1 MRFDVT
7 NRVALAALALFA
19 LLPLAAGSGLTA
31 DLAIYFAYALF
42 AVSLA
47 FVWGQAGLLSLGH
60 GVFFGVGA
68 YGMSIV
74 TLGMIPGLQDLRS
87 TWVGLVVSVAASG
100 LAAAVTGVL
109 CFAGKGLKG
118 AFFGIVTLA
127 IAFIAERF
135 VTSSTW
141 LGGLNGLMNV
151 PPITL
156 GLNGEGRAIFDALP
170 LYYLS
175 LGVLAAVTAGL
186 SLLLAGRFGVLLAA
200 IRDNELRIWSLGA
213 DVRRVKIL
221 AYALSG
227 AVAGLAG
234 ALFVTQFG
242 FAAPSLIGFSL
253 SLDVLIWVAI
263 GGRDSLIAAALGAIT
278 VRLLESRLADLLGP
292 VWPLILGLL
301 FMASVIFFPK
311 GLFGSLIAVL
321 ETTRRRPLP

>member
-1 MRFDVT
+1 MRLSVT
-7 NRVALAALALFA
+7 NRVAVAALALFA
-19 LLPLAAGSGLTA
+19 LLPLVAGSGLTA

-74 TLGMIPGLQDLRS
+74 TLGMVPGLPELHS
-87 TWVGLVVSVAASG
+87 TWVGLAVAVAASG

-109 CFAGKGLKG
+109 CFAGRGLKG

-127 IAFIAERF
+127 IAFIAERLA
-135 VTSSTW
+135 TSSTW

-151 PPITL
+151 PPVIL
-156 GLNGEGRAIFDALP
+156 GWNGEGRAIFDALP
-170 LYYLS
+170 LYYIS
-175 LGVLAAVTAGL
+175 LGVLAAAMAGL
-186 SLLLAGRFGVLLAA
+186 SWLLAGRFGILLAA

-213 DVRRVKIL
+213 DVRRIKIQ

-242 FAAPSLIGFSL
+242 FAAPSLVGFSL

-263 GGRDSLIAAALGAIT
+263 GGRNSLIAAALGAIT
-278 VRLLESRLADLLGP
+278 VRLLESRLADLIGP
-292 VWPLILGLL
+292 VWPLVLGLL

-311 GLFGSLIAVL
+311 GLFGGLIAVL
-321 ETTRRRPLP
+321 GRPKRQPLP

>member
-1 MRFDVT
+1 MG
-7 NRVALAALALFA
+7 NRVAAAALVVFA
-19 LLPLAAGSGLTA
+19 LLPLVGSAGLTA

-68 YGMSIV
+68 YAMSIL
-74 TLGMIPGLQDLRS
+74 TLGMTPGLTDLHS
-87 TWVGLVVSVAASG
+87 TWVGLVGAVVAGA
-100 LAAAVTGVL
+100 LAAGLTGVL
-109 CFAGKGLKG
+109 CFAGKGLQG
-118 AFFGIVTLA
+118 AFFGVVTLA
-127 IAFIAERF
+127 IAFIAERLA
-135 VTSSTW
+135 TSSSW

-156 GLNGEGRAIFDALP
+156 GLNGQGRAIFDALP
-170 LYYLS
+170 LYYIS
-175 LGVLAAVTAGL
+175 LGILAAVMAGL
-186 SLLLAGRFGVLLAA
+186 SWLLAGRFGALLAA

-213 DVRRVKIL
+213 DVRRIKIQ
-221 AYALSG
+221 AYVLSG

-242 FAAPSLIGFSL
+242 FASPSLIGFSL

-278 VRLLESRLADLLGP
+278 VRLLESRLSDLMGP
-292 VWPLILGLL
+292 VWPLVLGLM
-301 FMASVIFFPK
+301 FMASVIFFPR
-311 GLFGSLIAVL
+311 GIFGSLIAAL
-321 ETTRRRPLP
+321 ERPRRPRDS

>member
-1 MRFDVT
+1 MA
-7 NRVALAALALFA
+7 NRVALVALVLFA
-19 LLPLAAGSGLTA
+19 LLPLVGSAGLTA

-68 YGMSIV
+68 YAMSIL
-74 TLGMIPGLQDLRS
+74 TLGMVPGLADLHS
-87 TWVGLVVSVAASG
+87 TWLGLIGAVVASA
-100 LAAAVTGVL
+100 LAAGLIGLL
-109 CFAGKGLKG
+109 CFAGKGLAG
-118 AFFGIVTLA
+118 AFFGVVTLA
-127 IAFIAERF
+127 IAFIAERLA
-135 VTSSTW
+135 TSSTW

-170 LYYLS
+170 LYYIS
-175 LGVLAAVTAGL
+175 LGILAAVTAGL
-186 SLLLAGRFGVLLAA
+186 SWLLAGRFGILLAA

-213 DVRRVKIL
+213 DVRRIKIQ
-221 AYALSG
+221 AYMLSG

-242 FAAPSLIGFSL
+242 FASPSLIGFSL

-278 VRLLESRLADLLGP
+278 VRLLESRLADLIGP
-292 VWPLILGLL
+292 VWPLLLGLM

-311 GLFGSLIAVL
+311 GLFGSLIGL
-321 ETTRRRPLP
+321 LDRLWRRTSAG

>member
-1 MRFDVT
+1 MT
-7 NRVALAALALFA
+7 NRVALAALVVFA
-19 LLPLAAGSGLTA
+19 LLPLVGSAGLTA

-68 YGMSIV
+68 YAMSIL
-74 TLGMIPGLQDLRS
+74 TLGMTPGLTNVHS
-87 TWVGLVVSVAASG
+87 TWLGLVGAVAASA
-100 LAAAVTGVL
+100 LAAGLTGLL
-109 CFAGKGLKG
+109 CFAGKGLAG
-118 AFFGIVTLA
+118 AFFGVVTLA
-127 IAFIAERF
+127 IAFIAERLA
-135 VTSSTW
+135 TSSTW

-170 LYYLS
+170 LYYIS
-175 LGVLAAVTAGL
+175 LGILAAVMAGL
-186 SLLLAGRFGVLLAA
+186 SWLLAGRFGALLAA

-213 DVRRVKIL
+213 DVRRIKL
-221 AYALSG
+221 QAYMLSG

-242 FAAPSLIGFSL
+242 FASPSLIGFSL

-263 GGRDSLIAAALGAIT
+263 GGRDSLIAAALGAIM
-278 VRLLESRLADLLGP
+278 VRLLESRLADLMGS
-292 VWPLILGLL
+292 VWPLALGLM
-301 FMASVIFFPK
+301 FMGSVIFFPR
-311 GLFGSLIAVL
+311 GLFGSMIAAL
-321 ETTRRRPLP
+321 ERPGRRQDS

>member
-1 MRFDVT
+1 MT
-7 NRVALAALALFA
+7 NRVALVALIVFA
-19 LLPLAAGSGLTA
+19 LLPLVGSAGLTA
-31 DLAIYFAYALF
+31 DLSIYFAYALF

-68 YGMSIV
+68 YVMSIL
-74 TLGMIPGLQDLRS
+74 TLGMAP
-87 TWVGLVVSVAASG
+87 G
-100 LAAAVTGVL
+100 LAALHSTWIGLLGAVVASALAAGLTGLL
-109 CFAGKGLKG
+109 CFVGKGLQG
-118 AFFGIVTLA
+118 AFFGVVTLA
-127 IAFIAERF
+127 IAFIAERLA
-135 VTSSTW
+135 TSSTW

-170 LYYLS
+170 LYYIS
-175 LGVLAAVTAGL
+175 LGILAAVMAGL
-186 SLLLAGRFGVLLAA
+186 SWLLAGRFGALLAA

-213 DVRRVKIL
+213 DVRRIKIQ
-221 AYALSG
+221 AYVLSG

-242 FAAPSLIGFSL
+242 FASPSLIGFSL

-278 VRLLESRLADLLGP
+278 VRLLESRLADLMGP
-292 VWPLILGLL
+292 VWPLVLGLM
-301 FMASVIFFPK
+301 FMASVIFFPR
-311 GLFGSLIAVL
+311 GLFGSLIAAL
-321 ETTRRRPLP
+321 EQPRRRQDS